1 LWLGVGLILLAI
13 VLFICRI
20 VSDGLLLVWHK
31 TILEFFEPPRY
42 KCRLVRA
49 NELQQHHAYWEKFFP
64 GDVSSLAQ
72 NEAWYRK
79 NNKLFW
85 FLFEVASRKGK
96 RHEPKL
102 VGSFSMIPLTKR
114 AAQQVSREQ
123 LAGSGFT
130 AEHIAKASR
139 PPVAIYIGGVIAE
152 GFFAKGEVLARLS
165 ERIERLQE
173 KEIPIFTRPVTDK
186 GLSLVNKYDF
196 EPTGEE
202 SGLKHI
208 YRLGKPFEGALQ
220 A

>member
-1 LWLGVGLILLAI
+1 M
-13 VLFICRI
+13 
-20 VSDGLLLVWHK
+20 
-31 TILEFFEPPRY
+31 
-42 KCRLVRA
+42 
-49 NELQQHHAYWEKFFP
+49 
-64 GDVSSLAQ
+64 Q
-72 NEAWYRK
+72 NKAWYRK

-85 FLFEVASRKGK
+85 FLFEVASKKGK
-96 RHEPKL
+96 RHDPRL
-102 VGSFSMIPLTKR
+102 VGSFSMIPLTKS
-114 AAQQVSREQ
+114 AAQQVCREE

-130 AEHIAKASR
+130 AEHIAKPSR
-139 PPVAIYIGGVIAE
+139 PLVAIYIGGVIAE

-196 EPTGEE
+196 EPTTEE

-208 YRLGKPFEGALQ
+208 YRLGKPVNA